1 VNKLVDLG
9 TYAFI
14 VAGIVALTRP
24 GSQGP
29 GLIGAVGDAFSS
41 ILGAAS
47 GTTPSP
53 YAQSPSA
60 KK

>member
-1 VNKLVDLG
+1 MNKLVDLG

-29 GLIGAVGDAFSS
+29 GLVAAVGSAFSG

-47 GTTPSP
+47 GTSPSP
-53 YAQSPSA
+53 YSKLPS
-60 KK
+60 K

>member
-1 VNKLVDLG
+1 MNKLVDLG

-29 GLIGAVGDAFSS
+29 GLVSAIGSAFGNIVTS
-41 ILGAAS
+41 AS

-53 YAQSPSA
+53 YSQVAG